1 MLVSL
6 LLLLAVVMFTCTAF
20 HRLSNRL
27 GVPALLACLFF
38 WGVLGSDGGLK
49 IPCED

>member
-27 GVPALLACLFF
+27 GVPALLALFVF
-38 WGVLGSDGGLK
+38 GVIIGNKGQVK
-49 IPCED
+49 KPV